1 MSEFCRQNGLT
12 APQRSPSVRFEQK
25 RRLIDRLRVEQRGK
39 DEPVFVGTSFYE
51 GGLIGE
57 EYART
62 LMEELYAEGVL
73 VKDADGKY
81 ALTGYKNGKFD
92 FSI

>member
-1 MSEFCRQNGLT
+1 
-12 APQRSPSVRFEQK
+12 
-25 RRLIDRLRVEQRGK
+25 VEQRGK
-39 DEPVFVGTSFYE
+39 TEPVFVTATFYE

-73 VKDADGKY
+73 VKDANGKY
-81 ALTGYKNGKFD
+81 ALSDHKNGGFD
-92 FSI
+92 FSV